1 MSSQDEMLISEFYEA
16 KVHDFMDIR
25 IWDLPLIEKEEPI
38 PLVLSILD
46 GKTHVWVINNVETKE
61 LLGVITRHDI
71 LQILAPPRNYY
82 RVFSLSKMYNQ
93 GVAGMAQDIMTKHP
107 ITCQTDDTVAEA
119 LKKMIRHNIRRLAV
133 VTENIIEGELTLR
146 NLISKFYKATQY
158 YPLHENKI

>member
-1 MSSQDEMLISEFYEA
+1 MPSQEEMLISEFYEA
-16 KVHDFMDIR
+16 KVRDFMDIR
-25 IWDLPLIEKEEPI
+25 IWDLPLIEKDESI

-46 GKTHVWVINNVETKE
+46 GKTHVLVINNVETKE

-82 RVFSLSKMYNQ
+82 RVFSLPKMYPQ
-93 GVAGMAQDIMTKHP
+93 GMMGTAEDIMTKHP
-107 ITCQTDDTVAEA
+107 ITCQADDTVAEA

-133 VTENIIEGELTLR
+133 VTGSIIEGELTLR

-158 YPLHENKI
+158 YPLHENQP